1 MLSLLPRLVGQRF
14 CQVLSLVIGA
24 CREKMEERKMK
35 DEKMKTSE
43 KQTRTALKDPIE
55 ISG

>member
-1 MLSLLPRLVGQRF
+1 MVRV
-14 CQVLSLVIGA
+14 
-24 CREKMEERKMK
+24 REKMEERKMK